1 MTTFVRRSIPLR
13 RSIPIMLAGL
23 LLLPAAAPVGATTT
37 ADPTVAAAQSA
48 ALAYANKERTSRGLV
63 ALRLDPRVLAVA
75 QARAEAMAQADV
87 LSHMQADGNTASA
100 LLSAASIRW
109 YGVGE
114 IIALNF
120 DAILASSASG
130 AIAQWMNSSPH
141 RAILLSTNYNY
152 VAFGVAVSTT
162 GKRYWAGVFIK
173 GPDRTGARARL
184 YTPVKQVLS
193 ATRTRVKFRWTGSDV
208 RLQVL
213 TSGLRNYE
221 LQRRRAAGTWV
232 AYASTTATS
241 LTTSWARGRTYEFR
255 VRAVDK
261 AGNRGSWKTV
271 TVRL

>member
-1 MTTFVRRSIPLR
+1 MTTIVRRSIPLL
-13 RSIPIMLAGL
+13 LAGL
-23 LLLPAAAPVGATTT
+23 LLLPAAAPVAATTA
-37 ADPTVAAAQSA
+37 ADPAVTAAQSA
-48 ALAYANKERTSRGLV
+48 ALAYANRERTSRGLV

-75 QARAEAMAQADV
+75 HERAEVMAQADV
-87 LSHMQADGNTASA
+87 LSHMQADGSTASG

-120 DAILASSASG
+120 DPTLASSAGS
-130 AIAQWMNSSPH
+130 AISQWMHSSPH

-152 VAFGVAVSTT
+152 VAFGVAVSAT

-184 YTPVKQVLS
+184 YTPVKQILS
-193 ATRTRVKFRWTGSDV
+193 ATRTRVKFRWTGADV

-221 LQRRRAAGTWV
+221 IQRRRAGGAWV
-232 AYASTTATS
+232 AYAATTATS
-241 LTTSWARGRTYEFR
+241 LTTSWTRGRTYEFR
-255 VRAVDK
+255 VRGVDR

>member
-1 MTTFVRRSIPLR
+1 MTTFVRHSAPLR
-13 RSIPIMLAGL
+13 RSIPLILAGL
-23 LLLPAAAPVGATTT
+23 LLLPAAAPVAATTP
-37 ADPTVAAAQSA
+37 ADPTVTAAQSA
-48 ALAYANKERTSRGLV
+48 ALVYANKERTARGLV

-87 LSHMQADGNTASA
+87 LSHMQADGNTASG
-100 LLSAASIRW
+100 LLSAASVTW

-114 IIALNF
+114 IIALNS
-120 DAILASSASG
+120 DATVASSASG
-130 AIAQWMNSSPH
+130 AISQWMNSSPH
-141 RAILLSTNYNY
+141 RAILLSANYNY
-152 VAFGVAVSTT
+152 VAFGVAVSAT

-173 GPDRTGARARL
+173 GPDRTGASARL
-184 YTPVKQVLS
+184 HTPVKQVLS

-221 LQRRRAAGTWV
+221 IQRRRAGGTWA
-232 AYASTTATS
+232 AYAATTATS
-241 LTTSWARGRTYEFR
+241 LTTSWTRGRTYEFR
-255 VRAVDK
+255 VRAVDR